1 MIFRFDSCELN
12 SENFTLQVNG
22 MPKLVEPHV
31 FDLILYLIDHR
42 DRLISRDELFKNLW
56 AGREVCDATLSNN
69 IKCARAALG
78 DDGEH
83 QTIIKTI
90 RGRGYQFI
98 GKIKPSPSEKD
109 LLSPPSANIDATS
122 PTTLSTIYTNRYI
135 WPLLTVTLLLAFI
148 IGYNAWLPVSDITVP
163 SERNNDKQNSIAVL
177 PFKNHSE
184 LKADEYFTDG
194 IHDDLL
200 TQISRIK
207 DIKSISSTSVKIYK
221 NTDKNIRQI
230 GQELGVATIISGGV
244 RRSGTQVR
252 INIQLIDASTNANL
266 WAETYTREL
275 SSENVFAI
283 QSEIVHAIIA
293 ELQAVLSP
301 EEQQQIKKSPTNN
314 MSALES
320 FFRGRGSYALNTSA
334 GYSKAIMHFQQAV
347 EFDQNFAQA
356 HAQLAL
362 SLLEKVFYGGLSAE
376 VQSAM
381 AEPMIKRALSLNPQL
396 SEAYQALGYLEQIR
410 GNTNAAEAAF
420 KQSIQLNPNNAAAFM
435 MYGNLTSWTLGQPE
449 RAISLFQQAML
460 LDPQNS
466 HPKQQLA
473 EALMNTNRNKEAQ
486 LLLEK
491 SITKDPEFAQNHR
504 SLGLLF
510 NSKFY
515 LHDQAIK
522 AHRQS
527 YFLDPQVPMSAF
539 EIAESYRELHM
550 LDNAVFWYERSIT
563 LSSTDEFSIMA
574 LFELHRLRDEDKLNE
589 LELKAVQSLS
599 KVWRHNIDIKLAEL
613 DIKNGQPA
621 LASAHFAEN
630 YPELT
635 HDNANI
641 EFNRWIFKVAIA
653 YAATLHASG
662 EKEKAMPL
670 TERILKILPS
680 KSRYRWD
687 GIEYL
692 DAWLYLAM
700 GDEKKA
706 LSALQEWR
714 KLGGCVDLTKNPVLA
729 PLYNNPK
736 FQALNNGILEQLTEQ
751 RANLARMEANGELAP
766 IPALP

>member
-1 MIFRFDSCELN
+1 MIFTFDSCELN

-22 MPKLVEPHV
+22 TPKLVEPHV

-56 AGREVCDATLSNN
+56 AGRAVCDATLSNN

-90 RGRGYQFI
+90 RSRGYQFI
-98 GKIKPSPSEKD
+98 AEIKVIPNETSP
-109 LLSPPSANIDATS
+109 LSTPLTSINLTS
-122 PTTLSTIYTNRYI
+122 PTTFPTVNTQRYLRS
-135 WPLLTVTLLLAFI
+135 LLAVTLPILFI
-148 IGYNAWLPVSDITVP
+148 IGYKVWLPVIEMP
-163 SERNNDKQNSIAVL
+163 IDKTNGYDKSKSIAVL
-177 PFKNHSE
+177 PFENRSV
-184 LKADEYFTDG
+184 LKTDEYFTDG

-200 TQISRIK
+200 TQLSRIK
-207 DIKSISSTSVKIYK
+207 DIKSISSTSVKTYK
-221 NTDKNIRQI
+221 NTDKKIREI
-230 GQELGVATIISGGV
+230 AQELGVTTIISGGV

-252 INIQLIDASTNANL
+252 INIQLIDASTDANL

-283 QSEIVHAIIA
+283 QSEIVNAIII
-293 ELQAVLSP
+293 ELQAVLSS
-301 EEQQQIKKSPTNN
+301 EEQQQFKKIPTNN
-314 MSALES
+314 MAALEA
-320 FFRGRGSYALNTSA
+320 FFRGRSSYALNTSE
-334 GYSKAIMHFQQAV
+334 GYSKAILHFQQAV
-347 EFDQNFAQA
+347 KFDENFAQA

-362 SLLEKVFYGGLSAE
+362 SLLEKVFYGGLSQE
-376 VQSAM
+376 VQSAI
-381 AEPMIKRALSLNPQL
+381 AEPVIKRALALNPAL
-396 SEAYQALGYLEQIR
+396 SEAHQALGYLEQIK
-410 GNTNAAEAAF
+410 GNANAAEAAF
-420 KQSIQLNPNNAAAFM
+420 KQAIQLNSNNAAALM
-435 MYGNLTSWTLGQPE
+435 MYGNLTSWSLGQPE

-466 HPKQQLA
+466 HPEQQLA

-486 LLLEK
+486 RVLEALISK
-491 SITKDPEFAQNHR
+491 APNFAQSYR
-504 SLGLLF
+504 SLGILF
-510 NSKFY
+510 NHKLY
-515 LHDQAIK
+515 QHDQAIK

-550 LDNAVFWYERSIT
+550 FDNAIFWYERSIS
-563 LSSTDEFSIMA
+563 LSSTDEFGIMA
-574 LFELHRLRDEDKLNE
+574 LFELQRLRNEDELSE
-589 LELKAVQSLS
+589 QMLQAVQSLNML
-599 KVWRHNIDIKLAEL
+599 WHHYIDIKLAEL

-621 LASAHFAEN
+621 LASERFAAN

-635 HDNANI
+635 HDNVNI
-641 EFNRWIFKVAIA
+641 EFNRWTFKIAIA

-662 EKEKAMPL
+662 KTEKAMPL
-670 TERILKILPS
+670 TERILKVLPS

-706 LSALQEWR
+706 ISALQEWR
-714 KLGGCVDLTKNPVLA
+714 ELGGCVDLTKTPLLA
-729 PLYNNPK
+729 PLFNNPE
-736 FQALNNGILEQLTEQ
+736 FQALNNGILAQLAKQ
-751 RANLARMEANGELAP
+751 RANLARMEANDELAP
-766 IPALP
+766 IPNIP